1 MINKVAEFKDRLIKA
16 MSDRDVRAV
25 QVTAMTGISEATI
38 SQYRSGYAKP
48 KADKLQTLA
57 DALDVNPA
65 WLMGLDV
72 PMDNVVKIQ
81 SFDDPNHYELTW
93 AERGGGK
100 HELILSEKE
109 EKLIRRYRTAD
120 DQTKEMVE
128 RILRYPPKSLS
139 FAARRKTKPS
149 TKLIVRRKEKV

>member
-25 QVTAMTGISEATI
+25 EVTAMTGISEATI

-48 KADKLQTLA
+48 KADKLQALA
-57 DALDVNPA
+57 DALDVNPT

-72 PMDNVVKIQ
+72 PMENVVTIQ
-81 SFDDPNHYELTW
+81 AFDDANHYELAW

-100 HELILSEKE
+100 HQLVLSEEE

-120 DQTKEMVE
+120 DQTKQMVE
-128 RILRYPPKSLS
+128 RILRYPTRPRN
-139 FAARRKTKPS
+139 FAASRKTKPS
-149 TKLIVRRKEKV
+149 NKLVVRRKDKV